1 MTMPAGSQRTA
12 CLPVALA
19 LVGVSPKGQLPMIC
33 PEKAWRRARGSLGLT
48 LDLQLVLHQM
58 PHCGEVDHVTHMG
71 QVAGDKASFFWSGSS
86 TDQEL
91 GVLSPD
97 PLGLLSDVRCKAST
111 LHRCIV
117 PWLSQCGSRQF
128 GSGCHHAGGGGV
140 GEGLDGGLFPPTPT
154 PVQSGWGLGARAA
167 AALPSAE

>member
-1 MTMPAGSQRTA
+1 MPDGSQRKA

-19 LVGVSPKGQLPMIC
+19 LVGVSPKGQLRMIC
-33 PEKAWRRARGSLGLT
+33 PEKAWRRARGSPGLT

-58 PHCGEVDHVTHMG
+58 PHCGEVDQHVTHMG

-86 TDQEL
+86 AYQEL

-111 LHRCIV
+111 LHRCNV

-128 GSGCHHAGGGGV
+128 GSGCHRAGGWGGGGL
-140 GEGLDGGLFPPTPT
+140 GWRPHSSHPHPGAIRLGSGG
-154 PVQSGWGLGARAA
+154 SSRSN
-167 AALPSAE
+167 PSFG